1 MEESTRQQ
9 SINLAP
15 IGRVI
20 NGIEHPS
27 DVKWESVISEVV
39 IAPQLVEA
47 LDGIDGFSHIV
58 IIFYL
63 DKVGED
69 RRSRLKVHPER
80 KEELPLV
87 GVFATRSPVRPN
99 PIGITVV
106 KLLERQ
112 ENVLKVLG
120 LDAYAGTPV
129 LDVKPY
135 LRRGDLIEEA
145 TMPETLVPPDA
156 TPEDSRKL
164 EDRKRA
170 EETEEGEREEKLG
183 QEVLDVAG
191 DTPAEGVPPQVAAEP
206 ARPQPPPAPP

>member
-1 MEESTRQQ
+1 MEETTRQD

-20 NGIEHPS
+20 NGVEYPNH
-27 DVKWESVISEVV
+27 VKWETITSEVV

-63 DKVGED
+63 DKVDED
-69 RRSRLKVHPER
+69 RHSLLKVHPEN

-99 PIGITVV
+99 PIGITAV
-106 KLLERQ
+106 KLLERE

-120 LDAYAGTPV
+120 LDAYDGTPV

-135 LRRGDLIEEA
+135 LRRGDLVKEA
-145 TMPETLVPPDA
+145 TMPDWLLSLWELQD
-156 TPEDSRKL
+156 
-164 EDRKRA
+164 
-170 EETEEGEREEKLG
+170 GEH
-183 QEVLDVAG
+183 
-191 DTPAEGVPPQVAAEP
+191 
-206 ARPQPPPAPP
+206 

>member
-1 MEESTRQQ
+1 MEESIQQ
-9 SINLAP
+9 ENINLAP

-20 NGIEHPS
+20 NGVEYPS
-27 DVKWESVISEVV
+27 DVKWESVTSKVI

-47 LDGIDGFSHIV
+47 LDGIDGFSHVV

-63 DKVGED
+63 HRVGED
-69 RRSRLKVHPER
+69 RRSLLKVHPENR
-80 KEELPLV
+80 DELPLV

-106 KLLERQ
+106 KLLGRQ

-120 LDAYAGTPV
+120 LDAYDGTPV

-145 TMPETLVPPDA
+145 TTPDWLLRLWELQDSGRRSNLV
-156 TPEDSRKL
+156 
-164 EDRKRA
+164 
-170 EETEEGEREEKLG
+170 
-183 QEVLDVAG
+183 V
-191 DTPAEGVPPQVAAEP
+191 
-206 ARPQPPPAPP
+206 

>member
-1 MEESTRQQ
+1 MEESTRQE
-9 SINLAP
+9 SISLVP
-15 IGRVI
+15 IGRVT

-27 DVKWESVISEVV
+27 DVKWETITSKVV

-47 LDGIDGFSHIV
+47 LDGIDGFSHV
-58 IIFYL
+58 LIIFYL
-63 DKVGED
+63 HKVDEDK
-69 RRSRLKVHPER
+69 RSLLKVHPEN

-112 ENVLKVLG
+112 KNVLKVLG
-120 LDAYAGTPV
+120 LDAYDGTPV

-145 TMPETLVPPDA
+145 AMPDWLLHLWELQ
-156 TPEDSRKL
+156 DSGR
-164 EDRKRA
+164 
-170 EETEEGEREEKLG
+170 
-183 QEVLDVAG
+183 
-191 DTPAEGVPPQVAAEP
+191 
-206 ARPQPPPAPP
+206 